1 MGLIAASI
9 RKRYLI
15 AYKNELEYKMQLV
28 TQAKMQ
34 LSSAANDLV
43 HEGSD
48 LDQENPVVKELE
60 ARKSRL
66 NLLEKKLDL
75 EMNEYQ
81 EKLKMIDI
89 NLQSCDAMFE
99 SGLKS
104 MGGSYK

>member
-15 AYKNELEYKMQLV
+15 AYQNELEYKMQLI
-28 TQAKMQ
+28 TQAKMA
-34 LSSAANDLV
+34 LSSSANDLV

-48 LDQENPVVKELE
+48 LDPENPAVKELE
-60 ARKSRL
+60 HRKERL

-81 EKLKMIDI
+81 EKLKMVEGEMK
-89 NLQSCDAMFE
+89 SCEAMFE
-99 SGLKS
+99 SGLKT
-104 MGGSYK
+104 SYK